1 MQDTKQKKDSYDFLR
16 KFLAQDFAQNPILAH
31 LQSALMI
38 LENFSEIYDEDA
50 SNELKK
56 QILKLKDEL
65 LAREIWDYF
74 DEILKTKISQT
85 NANEFEKFLKTIKF
99 VRENLIL
106 NDIKSSEIW
115 LNFIANYE
123 CFLGDESGFYR
134 AKIVELDLRLTPKI
148 YEIFNKLNEK
158 ILSFDEENNDFY
170 AICDEIL
177 LCELLINLQILN
189 TNFSVNIVQKTLLEK
204 LTIKSK
210 IYKKCTKILDLI
222 KENTMLQ
229 NAIITSQ
236 ISKQMFKIKDKFSE
250 KRAKISR
257 NLDEIL
263 HQMSIL

>member
-1 MQDTKQKKDSYDFLR
+1 M
-16 KFLAQDFAQNPILAH
+16 
-31 LQSALMI
+31 
-38 LENFSEIYDEDA
+38 
-50 SNELKK
+50 
-56 QILKLKDEL
+56 
-65 LAREIWDYF
+65 
-74 DEILKTKISQT
+74 
-85 NANEFEKFLKTIKF
+85 
-99 VRENLIL
+99 
-106 NDIKSSEIW
+106 
-115 LNFIANYE
+115 
-123 CFLGDESGFYR
+123 GDESGFYR
-134 AKIVELDLRLTPKI
+134 AKIVDLDLLLTPKI

-158 ILSFDEENNDFY
+158 ILSFDEENDDFY

-263 HQMSIL
+263 HQISIL

>member
-31 LQSALMI
+31 LQSAIMI
-38 LENFSEIYDEDA
+38 LENFSEIYDEDV

-56 QILKLKDEL
+56 QILKLKEEI
-65 LAREIWDYF
+65 LAREIWGYF

-134 AKIVELDLRLTPKI
+134 AKIVDLDLLLTPKI

-158 ILSFDEENNDFY
+158 ILSFDEENDDFY

-263 HQMSIL
+263 HQISIL